1 MQLIFCIQT
10 ALCDM
15 KHVAWNYKL
24 MEKDDV
30 FIFSI
35 YSLYNL
41 VENPFKCKTLCPG
54 QIQEMAH
61 TKHFEE
67 WPTVKLRRSVHSQGL
82 LNIQPKQDQ
91 MSLSGYQKS

>member
-1 MQLIFCIQT
+1 
-10 ALCDM
+10 
-15 KHVAWNYKL
+15 
-24 MEKDDV
+24 
-30 FIFSI
+30 
-35 YSLYNL
+35 
-41 VENPFKCKTLCPG
+41 
-54 QIQEMAH
+54 MAH